1 MGRCAILKHCRKEL
15 NLNQQQFADKVGVSL
30 STIARLEQDETAW
43 LSVRPSTEEKI
54 QELIGGVD
62 RWGRKHLTEK
72 SKNESKDET
81 TPVETSTT
89 IPIGQITPE
98 MMEQINKQHEE
109 DQVKKV
115 HNSIN
120 GHDKKTLTLI
130 EFAYE
135 GLMEASTHEEF
146 VANINMIRR
155 IINKY

>member
-15 NLNQQQFADKVGVSL
+15 NLNQEQFADKVGVSL
-30 STIARLEQDETAW
+30 STIRRLEQDETAW
-43 LSVRPSTEEKI
+43 LSVRPDTEDKI
-54 QELIGGVD
+54 QSLIGGVD
-62 RWGRKHLTEK
+62 RWGRKHLTKED
-72 SKNESKDET
+72 KNNGKDGT
-81 TPVETSTT
+81 TPVETPAT

-98 MMEQINKQHEE
+98 MMEQVNKQHEE
-109 DQVKKV
+109 RKEKNV
-115 HNSIN
+115 HNSLN
-120 GHDKKTLTLI
+120 GHDRKTLTLI